1 MMFGDTKDMVR
12 KYDWALILYDR
23 PDAAEEAIKE
33 MNNVYID
40 DQQVSV
46 RMASKQ
52 KEEYKPLIPMKRRRS
67 PSPSPESDSDQ

>member
-46 RMASKQ
+46 RMASK
-52 KEEYKPLIPMKRRRS
+52 
-67 PSPSPESDSDQ
+67 